1 MNIPIPDK
9 KEISLKKIEWGSSE
23 FNELI
28 KQAEKQERE
37 QKEYERAVEFVT
49 RIMEGY

>member
-1 MNIPIPDK
+1 MIVPVPDR
-9 KEISLKKIEWGSSE
+9 KEISMKNVEWGSSE
-23 FNELI
+23 FRELI

-49 RIMEGY
+49 KIMEGY